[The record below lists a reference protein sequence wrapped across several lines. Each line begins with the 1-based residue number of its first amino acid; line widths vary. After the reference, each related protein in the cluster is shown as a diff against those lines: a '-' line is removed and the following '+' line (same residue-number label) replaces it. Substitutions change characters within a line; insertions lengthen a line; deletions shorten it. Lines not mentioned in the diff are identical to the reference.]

1 MAQRKKTR
9 NVFALG
15 TFIVKRKGVKT
26 FKEGTKGRAIRG
38 RIVERLKAGKSAL
51 GLDRPKK
58 RR

>member
-1 MAQRKKTR
+1 MARPR

-15 TFIVKRKGVKT
+15 TFIAKKKGVKT
-26 FKEGTKGRAIRG
+26 FKEGTKGRATRG

-58 RR
+58 RK